1 VLTQSYTAT
10 DLIPGN
16 TYRFKIE
23 AHNSMGYGSKS
34 SAFAI
39 IAATRPDAPNPPVT
53 SFDGESVTIDWVVP
67 FNGGQAVNG
76 YTILIR

>member
-1 VLTQSYTAT
+1 VISQSYTAT

-23 AHNSMGYGSKS
+23 AHNAIGYGSVS
-34 SAFAI
+34 AAFAI
-39 IAATRPDAPNPPVT
+39 IAATKPDTPQPPVT
-53 SFDGESVTIDWVVP
+53 SFDGESVTIDWEVP

-76 YTILIR
+76 YTIIIK